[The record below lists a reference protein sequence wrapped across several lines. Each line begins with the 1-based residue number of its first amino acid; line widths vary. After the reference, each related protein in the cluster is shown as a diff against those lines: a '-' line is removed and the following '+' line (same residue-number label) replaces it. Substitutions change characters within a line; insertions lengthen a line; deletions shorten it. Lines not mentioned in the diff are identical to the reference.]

1 MSWTAKGPSATAFST
16 IHVSKMSRLSRHQCM
31 LLVVL
36 LATLG
41 VIASLVSQAHP
52 SSTRIELQHS
62 EESPGEREYGM
73 EHEALA
79 SIPIPS
85 PTDGGHRSPAG
96 ARPNGSLCVS
106 TDCLPMSNPLFT
118 VNNDEG
124 RTVYSEFATERV
136 VSIRRQ
142 ESWQNISAA
151 PDGWRPLDL
160 DLSDDLGE
168 SVSVI
173 LEAPRKVIGSVVS
186 AEDGEPLGEYRVVVT
201 QGKFAEKSV
210 EGNRA
215 FSREFEIK
223 TGPDFS
229 IGGFHQV
236 EGLIDSFSFT
246 VRAEGFVDYRSTEYA
261 IGTEPLSTS
270 VNIALVKGEPKVI
283 VVEGVVLTHDGVAVE
298 DAQCHLIREDELSR
312 AQLQHENG
320 PLDPAK
326 LYNYRPGFT
335 RNCKS
340 VETGAFRL
348 EASVPS
354 EYYLAVISEQAPLFL
369 KSVGFLDLQ
378 VAPYLEEARLSAFGT
393 VNVRVVGSTSA
404 SETGRYR
411 VDVKSSSRDVF
422 SGETVIADGGM
433 TASTVFN
440 SIPAGTVRVNLYAR
454 LTPGSPFGEL
464 LVDTREVN
472 VGAGLLHE
480 LDFRVSGSPGDASRF
495 YSVPVSEDFPESSW
509 LAVAFSNTSGKA
521 VARSIVLDGGLT
533 RLSFDDA
540 KGALAMGIA
549 YSSSELSRVA
559 LALPS
564 LDDESETSKGDLRI
578 RDTRLQIQTSPESGI
593 PAYEAV
599 KFQLDDDA
607 SAWAP
612 LFNALRQ
619 SGLPSTESL
628 DIIGLPDGVTFKV
641 IRGPSISRQLRLKPG
656 ETLRIT
662 L

>member
-1 MSWTAKGPSATAFST
+1 MSHPSRRPLT
-16 IHVSKMSRLSRHQCM
+16 
-31 LLVVL
+31 LLVAL
-36 LATLG
+36 LAALG
-41 VIASLVSQAHP
+41 VMAWFVSQPRP
-52 SSTRIELQHS
+52 SSNRAESRHS
-62 EESPGEREYGM
+62 EESQGQRQRGM
-73 EHEALA
+73 GHDALA
-79 SIPIPS
+79 DVEIPS
-85 PTDGGHRSPAG
+85 PTDEGQRSPAG
-96 ARPNGSLCVS
+96 AQPNGTLYVS
-106 TDCLPMSNPLFT
+106 TDCLPMSSPLFT
-118 VNNDEG
+118 IQDGEG
-124 RTVYSEFATERV
+124 RTVHSEFATERG

-142 ESWQNISAA
+142 ESWQRISAA
-151 PDGWRPLDL
+151 PDGWRQLDL

-168 SVSVI
+168 SASVS
-173 LEAPRKVIGSVVS
+173 LEAPRKVIGSVAS
-186 AEDGEPLGEYRVVVT
+186 AADGEPLGEYLVTVT
-201 QGKFAEKSV
+201 QGRLGEKGV

-223 TGPDFS
+223 TGPDFC

-236 EGLIDSFSFT
+236 DGLIDSFSFT
-246 VRAEGFVDYRSTEYA
+246 VRAEGFADYRSTEYA

-270 VNIALVKGEPKVI
+270 VNIALVKGEPKAI
-283 VVEGVVLTHDGVAVE
+283 VVEGVVLTHDGLAVE

-312 AQLQHENG
+312 AQLQHGNG

-340 VETGAFRL
+340 LETGAFRL

-393 VNVRVVGSTSA
+393 VKVNVLGSTSA

-433 TASTVFN
+433 TASTVFR
-440 SIPAGTVRVNLYAR
+440 SIPVGTVRVNLYAR

-464 LVDTREVN
+464 LVDTREVR
-472 VGAGLLHE
+472 VEAGRLQE
-480 LDFRVSGSPGDASRF
+480 VDFRAGGGPGDASRF
-495 YSVPVSEDFPESSW
+495 YSVPVSEDFPGSSW
-509 LAVAFSNTSGKA
+509 LAVAFSNTSGEA
-521 VARSIVLDGGLT
+521 VARSIVLEGGLT

-549 YSSSELSRVA
+549 YSPSELSRVA

-564 LDDESETSKGDLRI
+564 LGDGSESSKGDLRI
-578 RDTRLQIQTSPESGI
+578 RDTRLQIETSPASGI

-628 DIIGLPDGVTFKV
+628 DVMGLPDGVTFKV

>member
-1 MSWTAKGPSATAFST
+1 
-16 IHVSKMSRLSRHQCM
+16 M
-31 LLVVL
+31 LLVAL
-36 LATLG
+36 LAALG
-41 VIASLVSQAHP
+41 VMALFVSQPRP
-52 SSTRIELQHS
+52 SSHRVESQHS
-62 EESPGEREYGM
+62 EESQGERQHGM
-73 EHEALA
+73 EHDALA
-79 SIPIPS
+79 GVEIPS
-85 PTDGGHRSPAG
+85 PTDEGHRSPAG
-96 ARPNGSLCVS
+96 VQPNGTLYVS
-106 TDCLPMSNPLFT
+106 TDCLPMSSPLFT
-118 VNNDEG
+118 VHDGEG
-124 RTVYSEFATERV
+124 RTVFSEFATERG

-142 ESWQNISAA
+142 EPWQKISAA

-168 SVSVI
+168 SVSVS
-173 LEAPRKVIGSVVS
+173 LEAPRKVIGRVVS
-186 AEDGEPLGEYRVVVT
+186 AADGEPLEEYLVTVT
-201 QGKFAEKSV
+201 QGRLGEKRV

-261 IGTEPLSTS
+261 IGTEPLSTP
-270 VNIALVKGEPKVI
+270 VNIALVKGEPKAI
-283 VVEGVVLTHDGVAVE
+283 VVEGVVLTHDGLAVE
-298 DAQCHLIREDELSR
+298 GAQCHLIREDELSR
-312 AQLQHENG
+312 AQRQHGNG

-335 RNCKS
+335 RNGKS
-340 VETGAFRL
+340 LETGAFRL
-348 EASVPS
+348 EATVPS

-369 KSVGFLDLQ
+369 KSVGFLDVQ

-393 VNVRVVGSTSA
+393 VKVNVLGSTSA

-433 TASTVFN
+433 TASTVFH
-440 SIPAGTVRVNLYAR
+440 SIPVGTVRVNLYAR

-464 LVDTREVN
+464 LVDAREVS
-472 VGAGLLHE
+472 VGAGRLHE
-480 LDFRVSGSPGDASRF
+480 LDFRASGSPGDASRF
-495 YSVPVSEDFPESSW
+495 YSVPVSEDFPGSSW
-509 LAVAFSNTSGKA
+509 LAVAFSNASGEA
-521 VARSIVLDGGLT
+521 VARSIVLESGLT

-549 YSSSELSRVA
+549 YSPSELSRVA
-559 LALPS
+559 LALPP
-564 LDDESETSKGDLRI
+564 LGDESESSKGDLRI
-578 RDTRLQIQTSPESGI
+578 RDTRLQIQTSPESGV

-607 SAWAP
+607 SVWAP
-612 LFNALRQ
+612 LFTALRQ

-628 DIIGLPDGVTFKV
+628 EVMGLPDGVTFKV